1 MEPNRASAFLASKP
15 EIGNDREKTTRVELP
30 GNERDRKNRP
40 GRLPIRRRIR
50 PEWQEGAV
58 AVPLLDMF
66 PLATARPFHQI
77 IVPPGYGVS
86 YFQNYFTNN
95 PSASPSGPD
104 ATDGDQ

>member
-50 PEWQEGAV
+50 AGV
-58 AVPLLDMF
+58 AGGSRRSSPAGYVPAGHGKTFPPDHCPAGVRGKLFSKLL
-66 PLATARPFHQI
+66 HQ
-77 IVPPGYGVS
+77 
-86 YFQNYFTNN
+86 
-95 PSASPSGPD
+95 
-104 ATDGDQ
+104 